1 LTDYRAQLGDQIAD
15 ADPLRSGRVGVRPN
29 SNGNLRTPD
38 DATERL
44 LSKYREN
51 RLLCVMAAD
60 DLAGLQPN
68 LKKFSMAPGAVLHA
82 PGQPIEHVYFPVS
95 GMVSLLAVMRTGE
108 QIETATIG
116 REGVLGASIGCD
128 GTESVGQAMVQI
140 EGIAWQLQT
149 SKFLEMYQASATF
162 RTLMNRFQNLL
173 LLQAQQWAACHA
185 LHTVTP
191 RLCRWL
197 LQSQDITQSDMVP
210 LTQDAL
216 SHVLGVR
223 RTTVTSCARAL
234 QTTGL
239 IQYRRG
245 HIKILN
251 RDGLKDLACECY
263 EAHSDRE
270 RAAFAT
276 IAE

>member
-116 REGVLGASIGCD
+116 REGVLGASIGCG

-149 SKFLEMYQASATF
+149 SKFLEMYQASANISHPYESISKSPIASSATVG
-162 RTLMNRFQNLL
+162 RMSRATHGN
-173 LLQAQQWAACHA
+173 AA
-185 LHTVTP
+185 P
-191 RLCRWL
+191 
-197 LQSQDITQSDMVP
+197 VP
-210 LTQDAL
+210 LVVAIARHYAIRYGAADSGCAFACPRRATHYRD
-216 SHVLGVR
+216 VLC
-223 RTTVTSCARAL
+223 SCAPNDR
-234 QTTGL
+234 
-239 IQYRRG
+239 
-245 HIKILN
+245 
-251 RDGLKDLACECY
+251 
-263 EAHSDRE
+263 SDSVPARPH
-270 RAAFAT
+270 
-276 IAE
+276 